1 MSVDIYT
8 LPCSAPLM
16 LSLVYY
22 IIVYQYTISNS
33 TDYYTLCNITNG
45 SVYVFIIQTHHVT
58 TCTWKTI
65 LCSWTLLSQKN
76 CSLISYARHIIRF
89 SLWKKKV
96 MSDSS
101 GLVDFSIRLVNSV
114 LYFPKGQVK
123 IFGELQLQKYCKTNV
138 LNS

>member
-1 MSVDIYT
+1 MYMKNNIMFMNT
-8 LPCSAPLM
+8 
-16 LSLVYY
+16 
-22 IIVYQYTISNS
+22 IITKKLFTHKLCKAHYQ
-33 TDYYTLCNITNG
+33 
-45 SVYVFIIQTHHVT
+45 VF
-58 TCTWKTI
+58 
-65 LCSWTLLSQKN
+65 SM
-76 CSLISYARHIIRF
+76 
-89 SLWKKKV
+89 KKKV